1 MVLVKK
7 GGVQVE
13 GAKIPDLPKV
23 PDEKEKVPA
32 LPKPEE
38 KQAPSKP
45 EGKAA
50 PDPKAPPAIYM
61 CSMDGAVR
69 DTPGACPKCKM
80 LLGERDRAKPLTP
93 IKKESLP
100 KEEKKPCDTGI
111 GADPVQNAQEKPKEA
126 AKQEEKKESG
136 LKTQEKGHEGHEPD
150 AKPAE
155 VPKPQPATDA
165 QVKPAKEF
173 IYKCPMDGAVRDTPG
188 PCPKCKMPLDERHKV
203 PKPVPQVERKI
214 YVCDVHPEEV
224 FDKPGRCKK
233 ESCAESDNGLG
244 MELEE
249 RRIAPGAKLVYVC
262 PVHPEVK
269 SDKPGVCPREKCGKK
284 LGFRIVS
291 DATQLAEAWVCPLH
305 PTEMT
310 AGKGKCPACG
320 REMKHLEFEQVLA
333 VPFSAVIDTGVRK
346 IVFLEKGHGVFDAVR
361 IEIGPRVGEYY
372 QVLKGLAVGDRVVT
386 SGAFLLDAE
395 TRLNPAA
402 GVIYF
407 GAAGQETKK

>member
-1 MVLVKK
+1 MELVKK

-13 GAKIPDLPKV
+13 GSKPADLPNMSEERKPAV
-23 PDEKEKVPA
+23 PMPEMKESPA
-32 LPKPEE
+32 
-38 KQAPSKP
+38 KP
-45 EGKAA
+45 EGKAG
-50 PDPKAPPAIYM
+50 PDLKSPSAVYM
-61 CSMDGAVR
+61 CSMDGSVR
-69 DTPGACPKCKM
+69 DTPGPCPKCKM

-93 IKKESLP
+93 DKK
-100 KEEKKPCDTGI
+100 D
-111 GADPVQNAQEKPKEA
+111 AQETLKVEAKE
-126 AKQEEKKESG
+126 EEKKEGG
-136 LKTQEKGHEGHEPD
+136 LKVDEKGHAGHQHE
-150 AKPAE
+150 AKP
-155 VPKPQPATDA
+155 PTMPTSQ
-165 QVKPAKEF
+165 PAKEF
-173 IYKCPMDGAVRDTPG
+173 VYKCPMDGAVRDTPG
-188 PCPKCKMPLDERHKV
+188 PCPTCKMPLDERYKV
-203 PKPVPQVERKI
+203 PKVAPRVERKI

-233 ESCAESDNGLG
+233 ESCAESDNGMG
-244 MELEE
+244 MELEM
-249 RRIAPGAKLVYVC
+249 RRIAPGAKLIYVC

-269 SDKPGVCPREKCGKK
+269 SDKPGICPREKCGKK

-305 PTEMT
+305 PTQMT

-320 REMKHLEFEQVLA
+320 REMKHLEYEQVLA
-333 VPFSAVIDTGVRK
+333 VPFSAVIDTGIRK
-346 IVFLEKGHGVFDAVR
+346 VVFLEKAHGVFDAVE